1 MIKRHPWISIF
12 TFYLVL
18 LGGGWLAG
26 QWLPQAIDLNIT
38 ATSEPLIHRAIMT
51 TMVIFILASALP
63 FVPGAEIGF
72 GFIMLFGGKIAP
84 LVYVGMVTAL
94 ILAFLIGRLV
104 PLSLVGAVF
113 EKLNFRRAHE
123 FVIKLSRLNAQDRL
137 ALLTENAPSRIGPL
151 MLRHRYL
158 LLVAV
163 INLPG
168 NSLVGGG
175 GGIAFIAGLSG
186 VFSYAGYLAAII
198 IAVSPVPM
206 FFYLTQ

>member
-1 MIKRHPWISIF
+1 
-12 TFYLVL
+12 LVL

-26 QWLPQAIDLNIT
+26 QWLPQAVDLNIT

-51 TMVIFILASALP
+51 TMVFFIVASALP

-104 PLSLVGAVF
+104 PLSVVAAVF

-123 FVIKLSRLNAQDRL
+123 FIVKLSRLSAQDRL
-137 ALLTENAPSRIGPL
+137 ELLTENARGRMGPF

-158 LLVAV
+158 LLVMA

-168 NSLVGGG
+168 NSLIGGG

-186 VFSYAGYLAAII
+186 LFSYAGYLIAIT
-198 IAVSPVPM
+198 IAVLPVPV